1 MTDLKHSHTA
11 PSARATVRCSP
22 LFAAV
27 APHRAAHCLSRP
39 IHTRCLGP
47 GLSGRFRLKFG
58 WQHGRCQGVRQGRD
72 ERRAEQARQRQD
84 PRRLNQVLWRAC
96 ARACALPSPKLP
108 AHTSESALP
117 FGASSPSS
125 CPDPPP
131 PFLSPEYTLDSHM
144 QSRCAICMS
153 KTCRYRKSIEL
164 VRRWRT
170 LRTYKRRTRTG
181 YFPKPLQLTS
191 RRWRVAQWPAWP
203 LLDRRVPPLP
213 GKGLK
218 RTGLI
223 NSLDLARKE
232 SKSCRVR
239 VRVV

>member
-1 MTDLKHSHTA
+1 MNGALSKPVNVKTLAASIRCFGVR
-11 PSARATVRCSP
+11 ARARARSP
-22 LFAAV
+22 LQSFL
-27 APHRAAHCLSRP
+27 RILLSRRCLSE
-39 IHTRCLGP
+39 H
-47 GLSGRFRLKFG
+47 
-58 WQHGRCQGVRQGRD
+58 
-72 ERRAEQARQRQD
+72 QA
-84 PRRLNQVLWRAC
+84 LLA
-96 ARACALPSPKLP
+96 AL
-108 AHTSESALP
+108 T
-117 FGASSPSS
+117 
-125 CPDPPP
+125 PPP